1 MLFFKFEIW
10 RKERAMNTKNI
21 VRNFLSFLGIVF
33 CLIAI
38 VYNIF
43 IGGISN
49 TMGIHLFMVSIAL
62 CTLIVFYVSVP
73 YFKSTFVAIILL
85 MYLSAGIIDARSSI
99 YIFSSWSG
107 MPKIISTKWAYYQP
121 FSYKWIFE
129 IKKSQTLDFE
139 TQGITSDG
147 IQVGETLRVPLKI
160 YLSDNTPPITDE
172 NSLDKV
178 ADAISKKKEF
188 FRRCFETVVSS
199 YSFATLYAL
208 QHTTPSIL
216 VFNDGLTFSPIKQI
230 NVEWDGRILLDDCF
244 TGVCRPIYNTPPE

>member
-1 MLFFKFEIW
+1 M
-10 RKERAMNTKNI
+10 
-21 VRNFLSFLGIVF
+21 
-33 CLIAI
+33 AI
-38 VYNIF
+38 V
-43 IGGISN
+43 
-49 TMGIHLFMVSIAL
+49 
-62 CTLIVFYVSVP
+62 
-73 YFKSTFVAIILL
+73 LL
-85 MYLSAGIIDARSSI
+85 MFLAAGIIDARSSI
-99 YIFSSWSG
+99 CVFSSRSG

-147 IQVGETLRVPLKI
+147 IQVGQTIHVPLRI
-160 YLSDNTPPITDE
+160 YLTNNVPPVTDE
-172 NSLDKV
+172 GALEIVSDV
-178 ADAISKKKEF
+178 ISKKKEF

-230 NVEWDGRILLDDCF
+230 NVEWDGRILLDGCF